1 MGCIQPKSNR
11 FFNLIII
18 ETLTLA
24 TNAKIRTIK
33 SNDITELKKG
43 KPCYMKLNSNIT
55 ESFVRNS
62 KTDHIRESNINSSD
76 NKHTQISNSPQT
88 ISFHHLNKQDEQ
100 RMILNVL
107 SNHFL
112 FKELTPLLM

>member
-1 MGCIQPKSNR
+1 MGCIQPKSIR
-11 FFNLIII
+11 FFILIII

-24 TNAKIRTIK
+24 TNVRRRTIK
-33 SNDITELKKG
+33 SNNIAELQ
-43 KPCYMKLNSNIT
+43 KPKHSLNKLNSNIS
-55 ESFVRNS
+55 ESFVPSS
-62 KTDHIRESNINSSD
+62 KTEHIKESNINSSD

-100 RMILNVL
+100 RLIFNVL

>member
-1 MGCIQPKSNR
+1 MGCIHPKSNR

-43 KPCYMKLNSNIT
+43 KPYYMKLNSNIT

-100 RMILNVL
+100 RMIFNVL

>member
-11 FFNLIII
+11 FFNLIKL

-24 TNAKIRTIK
+24 TNAKSRTIK

-43 KPCYMKLNSNIT
+43 KPSYIKLNSNIS
-55 ESFVRNS
+55 ESFIPNS
-62 KTDHIRESNINSSD
+62 KTEHIKESNINSSD

-88 ISFHHLNKQDEQ
+88 ISFLHLNKQDEQ
-100 RMILNVL
+100 RMIFNVL